1 MIAKNAASFAIPF
14 LPGVYFFTISSLLM
28 EYADTNRKRAYSIL
42 AFAVGLTTL
51 LASNYKLVVKGSMKL
66 KGVGIASSI
75 SGNKTSLKLLFARAI
90 STLKAF

>member
-1 MIAKNAASFAIPF
+1 
-14 LPGVYFFTISSLLM
+14 
-28 EYADTNRKRAYSIL
+28 
-42 AFAVGLTTL
+42 
-51 LASNYKLVVKGSMKL
+51 MKL